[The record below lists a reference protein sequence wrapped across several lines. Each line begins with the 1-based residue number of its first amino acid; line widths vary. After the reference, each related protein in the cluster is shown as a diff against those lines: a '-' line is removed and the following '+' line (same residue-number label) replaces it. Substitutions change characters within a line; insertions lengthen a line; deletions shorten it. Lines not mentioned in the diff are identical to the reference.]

1 MKELMQ
7 GKFELIEVS
16 KLYPHPDNPRKD
28 VGDVTELA
36 DSIKAFGIMQN
47 LTVVPKDNDTYTVII
62 GHRRLAASKV
72 AELEKVPCVIADMD
86 EKEQISTMLLENMQR
101 SDLTVYEQAQGFQ
114 MMIDF
119 GESVESI
126 SEKTGFSQ
134 STVRRRVK
142 LLDLNK
148 DKFYAAEQRGGT
160 IEDYLKVAEI
170 KNEKERDKVTDSIGT
185 NNFNSMLKDAL
196 EKQTIKERLP
206 IVKKAMKSVGAV
218 EDKSVRSW
226 SDGYKEILRVELDEF
241 KPECLTGKIKE
252 GKNYCWN
259 MVWGTRVDVFEK
271 LPKEKKKTCKKTKK
285 EIKVIDT
292 NKALQLLSKKSYE
305 LRIDFL
311 NNFSA
316 GMKYAEEINY
326 FFWQVVFRK
335 ISGSSHSI
343 NWDLLCEKIGEEKER
358 YKYSCKRENLDEY
371 VNNSPS
377 SALAVILAVYIGD
390 SKDNSYYYPGYGESM
405 PSHKEN
411 ESLDFLYKYLCEL
424 GYEMSDEEKALQ
436 NGTHELLKGTVKK

>member
-36 DSIKAFGIMQN
+36 ESIKACGIMQN
-47 LTVVPKDNDTYTVII
+47 LTVVSKDNDTYTVII

-72 AELEKVPCVIADMD
+72 AGLEKVPCVVADMS

-101 SDLTVYEQAQGFQ
+101 SDLTIYEQAQGFQ
-114 MMIDF
+114 MMMDF

-142 LLDLNK
+142 LLDLDK

-170 KNEKERDKVTDSIGT
+170 KNEKERDKVTDAIGT

-196 EKQTIKERLP
+196 ENQTIKECLP
-206 IVKKAMKSVGAV
+206 KVKKAMKSIGVV
-218 EDKSVRSW
+218 EDKAVRSW
-226 SDGYKEILRVELDEF
+226 SDGYKEILRVELDKF

-252 GKNYCWN
+252 GKTYCWN

-271 LPKEKKKTCKKTKK
+271 LPKEKKKPVQKTKK
-285 EIKVIDT
+285 EIKVIET
-292 NKALQLLSKKSYE
+292 NKQLQMVSKKADE
-305 LRIDFL
+305 LRKEFL
-311 NNFSA
+311 NNFNA
-316 GMKYAEEINY
+316 GKKYADVINE
-326 FFWQVVFRK
+326 FLREAIFRNLEGK
-335 ISGSSHSI
+335 PRST
-343 NWDLLCEKIGEEKER
+343 NWDLLCEKIGEKKES
-358 YKYSCKRENLDEY
+358 YKYSCNRENLDQY
-371 VNNSPS
+371 VKNSPEN
-377 SALAVILAVYIGD
+377 ALAVILGSYICN
-390 SKDNSYYYPGYGESM
+390 SKDSNYYYPGYGESM